1 LLFVEVTF
9 SPSFPFHLAL
19 LSASAEETGRD
30 KRDDHIPTSLSL
42 SVFLSLSLS
51 LQPPYLVFIFPFF
64 FHWRNKTW
72 KMEWQYSPEYLAVG
86 DS

>member
-1 LLFVEVTF
+1 
-9 SPSFPFHLAL
+9 
-19 LSASAEETGRD
+19 LSASPEETD
-30 KRDDHIPTSLSL
+30 KRNDRALPLLSL
-42 SVFLSLSLS
+42 SFSLS

-64 FHWRNKTW
+64 FYFHWRNKTW